1 MVGPSS
7 APLARQARLLSRTL
21 KLVKKERRMTPD
33 EIAAGMGV
41 AKRTYQDFEAG
52 KGDFD
57 LSKIRRFAKATR
69 ADAIGIVLAVMYG
82 DPRIAIVTM
91 RNKLPMTAWVAFRE
105 IWRILGDRLHL
116 IPAAQVL
123 LGMRKMGD
131 DLQTY
136 LDRRKDSTED
146 WLERTLDKLYDEP
159 LDLDDDEEP

>member
-21 KLVKKERRMTPD
+21 KLVKKERRITPD

-69 ADAIGIVLAVMYG
+69 ADA
-82 DPRIAIVTM
+82 IAIVTM

-159 LDLDDDEEP
+159 LDLDDDE